1 MEARIKEVQAKI
13 DQNTHLRKKAI
24 ELRQILKD
32 RNAQLQCDTQI
43 RESQR
48 YIDYFTEELR
58 RLQTKGSR
66 ASFISLQSFHQQQS
80 NESSSST
87 DAVAKSTATTS
98 TTTSTTTPGSN
109 GAEDGTVLERAIVD
123 SPTQASLQSYFPN
136 TATNTSA
143 STPTSEMAEEDP
155 RKRYTNLGKLS
166 VYSMRSGRS
175 HMSPRSFGGRHTH
188 QQSQG
193 LSQAT

>member
-1 MEARIKEVQAKI
+1 MQAKI

-87 DAVAKSTATTS
+87 DAMPKSATTS

-109 GAEDGTVLERAIVD
+109 GAEDGAVLERPIVD

-136 TATNTSA
+136 TAINTSA

-166 VYSMRSGRS
+166 IYSMGS
-175 HMSPRSFGGRHTH
+175 
-188 QQSQG
+188 G
-193 LSQAT
+193 LSHVT